1 MHVDTFHRFE
11 IEILRIK
18 QRVPCEN
25 NCFVLVIIILY
36 NKIWSVNMGLAGKKS
51 STGNYA
57 FAFVTT
63 DARSGTDTFGSA
75 FAFFTA
81 VTRSSARTLYLP
93 AVPVALAVALVALAV
108 GLLAALAVGFVALA
122 VGFVALA
129 VGFVAL
135 AVGFVA
141 LAVGFLVALAVAL
154 VALAVGFLVALAVGF
169 VTVRADSLITA
180 GDMTAAAITASP
192 VCALTVRV
200 YTDSDAQEGDY
211 HDSSE

>member
-135 AVGFVA
+135 AVGF
-141 LAVGFLVALAVAL
+141 LVALAVAL